1 MNATPVLLIACIALC
16 MLVGFAGS
24 VFTPQPGS
32 EWYYSVLNKPSWNP
46 PDWLFAPV
54 WTVLFVLMGV
64 SLSMV
69 IKEGVD
75 KPVVTAALIVFTVQL
90 FLNFGWSAMFFGL
103 QSPFL
108 GYLEIAA
115 LWLSIVLTIALFAA
129 VSKTAAYLLIPY
141 LLWVS
146 FASYLTFTI
155 WKLNP

>member
-1 MNATPVLLIACIALC
+1 MNINPLLLIACIALC
-16 MLVGFAGS
+16 LLVGFAGS
-24 VFTPQPGS
+24 VFTPAPGS
-32 EWYYSVLNKPSWNP
+32 DWYYSVLNKPSWNP
-46 PDWLFAPV
+46 PSWLFAPV
-54 WTVLFVLMGV
+54 WTVIFILMGI

-69 IKEGVD
+69 LKEGAD
-75 KPVVTAALIVFTVQL
+75 KPAVAAALIVFGVNL

-103 QSPFL
+103 QSPFW
-108 GYLEIAA
+108 GYLEIIA
-115 LWLSIVLTIALFAA
+115 LWLSIILATVLFGA

>member
-1 MNATPVLLIACIALC
+1 MNTTVLLIACIALC

-24 VFTPQPGS
+24 VFTPAPGS
-32 EWYYSVLNKPSWNP
+32 EWYYSLLNKPSWNP
-46 PDWLFAPV
+46 PSWLFPPV
-54 WTVLFVLMGV
+54 WTVLFILMGV

-69 IKEGVD
+69 VREGID
-75 KPVVTAALIVFTVQL
+75 KPIVTAALIVFAVQL

-103 QSPFL
+103 QSPFW

-115 LWLSIVLTIALFAA
+115 LWISIVLTIVLFGA
-129 VSKTAAYLLIPY
+129 VSKTAAFLLIPY

-146 FASYLTFTI
+146 FASYLTFTL